1 MPNMSY
7 CMFENTSNDM
17 QDIIDKL
24 HEAGFHPSQLSPRE
38 RRAFD
43 AMYDQV
49 DTLHSRLMEIDEQ
62 LMEESEEEE
71 DED

>member
-17 QDIIDKL
+17 QDIIDKM
-24 HEAGFHPSQLSPRE
+24 HEDGFHPSQLSLRE
-38 RRAFD
+38 RRAYD
-43 AMYDQV
+43 ALYDQV
-49 DTLHSRLMEIDEQ
+49 QTILDRLSEIEEMDDE
-62 LMEESEEEE
+62 EES

>member
-17 QDIIDKL
+17 QDIINKMYEDD
-24 HEAGFHPSQLSPRE
+24 FTPSQLSPRE
-38 RRAFD
+38 RRAYD
-43 AMYDQV
+43 ALWEQAEAILD
-49 DTLHSRLMEIDEQ
+49 RLSEIEA
-62 LMEESEEEE
+62 MEEAEEEE